1 MTRFTDN
8 ALNRR
13 DVLAAG
19 AGVVA
24 VAGMTAAGVAH
35 ASPEDVQAQI
45 SKLAGGADVTDGK
58 VTVTVPQIAENGN
71 TVPVSVAVDS
81 PMTEDDYV
89 KSLAIYADGNPAPD
103 VAKFQM
109 SPLTGKAEVSTRMRL
124 AGTQNIVAVAETSKG
139 EFYKGSSEVKVTVGG
154 CGG

>member
-35 ASPEDVQAQI
+35 ASPEQVQEQI

-71 TVPVSVAVDS
+71 TVPIEVDAPGAEAV
-81 PMTEDDYV
+81 ML
-89 KSLAIYADGNPAPD
+89 LAAGNPSPD
-103 VAKFQM
+103 VCTFNFG
-109 SPLTGKAEVSTRMRL
+109 PLAGSQAASTRIRL
-124 AGTQNIVAVAETSKG
+124 AGEQDVIAIARMPDGTFKQARQNVR
-139 EFYKGSSEVKVTVGG
+139 VTIGG